1 METTVDLR
9 GLLCPEPVL
18 RTKKLLDDGSV
29 QQVEALVESEVNV
42 NNLQRLARSLKMH
55 FKAEPEQD
63 FYRVTINKESTV
75 SAASQAGAA
84 PGVQSGSSKGEQS
97 GSVSSGQAIAR
108 QAGDH
113 HDASSEKGSFKGNQS
128 EVGTVVFLAK
138 DKFGDGDPEFSNHLL
153 NMFLQTLLQS
163 GHQPRAILMA
173 NTGVKL
179 LAPDSP
185 SFKVLDD
192 FKNAG
197 VEVLACGL
205 CVEFYGLKGKI
216 ATEQITICLRYANF
230 S

>member
-1 METTVDLR
+1 MEKTVDLR
-9 GLLCPEPVL
+9 GLVCPEPVL
-18 RTKKLLDDGSV
+18 KTKKMLDDGSV

-55 FKAEPEQD
+55 FRAEPEQD
-63 FYRVTINKESTV
+63 YYRVTINREGSSSGDSQSGT
-75 SAASQAGAA
+75 SAAHPVAVQPGHAHEAA
-84 PGVQSGSSKGEQS
+84 PASGSSKRNET
-97 GSVSSGQAIAR
+97 
-108 QAGDH
+108 
-113 HDASSEKGSFKGNQS
+113 
-128 EVGTVVFLAK
+128 EVGTVLFLAK
-138 DKFGDGDPEFSNHLL
+138 DKFGDGDPEFSNQLL

-173 NTGVKL
+173 NAGVKL

-216 ATEQITICLRYANF
+216 PVEQITNMFAICEFLMVADKVIQP
-230 S
+230 